1 MNKLAKTVAIS
12 ASTLALLGGIG
23 AGIAA
28 ADPTAT
34 PSPTPSA
41 SPTAKDKQPADK
53 HKDGLPGRRA
63 LLARAL
69 HGEVTLAGEQH
80 RVVDFQ
86 RGVVQEVS
94 STSLTVTSEDGFT
107 ATYVLNGDTKV
118 RKLGDPSTIGEIKKG
133 DRLRVIALKD
143 GSTLT
148 AKLIGNRGQ

>member
-12 ASTLALLGGIG
+12 ASTLALVGGIS

-34 PSPTPSA
+34 PTPTA
-41 SPTAKDKQPADK
+41 SPTAKDKKPADK
-53 HKDGLPGRRA
+53 QRDGLPARRA

-69 HGEVTLAGEQH
+69 HGEVTLAGEKH

-86 RGVVQEVS
+86 RGIVAQVS
-94 STSLTVTSEDGFT
+94 STSVSVKSEDGFT

-118 RKLGDPSTIGEIKKG
+118 HKQGDPSTISAIKTG
-133 DRLRVIALKD
+133 DRIRVIAVKD

-148 AKLIGNRGQ
+148 AKIIGDRGQ

>member
-1 MNKLAKTVAIS
+1 MNRVAKTVAIS
-12 ASTLALLGGIG
+12 ASAVALLGGIG

-34 PSPTPSA
+34 PTPTPSA
-41 SPTAKDKQPADK
+41 SPTATDKKPADK
-53 HKDGLPGRRA
+53 HRDGLPGRRA

-69 HGEVTLAGEQH
+69 HGEVTLAGDKH

-94 STSLTVTSEDGFT
+94 STSVTVKSEDGFT
-107 ATYVLNGDTKV
+107 ATYALNGDTKV
-118 RKLGDPSTIGEIKKG
+118 RKQGDPSSIGEIKKG
-133 DRLRVIALKD
+133 DHIRVIALKD